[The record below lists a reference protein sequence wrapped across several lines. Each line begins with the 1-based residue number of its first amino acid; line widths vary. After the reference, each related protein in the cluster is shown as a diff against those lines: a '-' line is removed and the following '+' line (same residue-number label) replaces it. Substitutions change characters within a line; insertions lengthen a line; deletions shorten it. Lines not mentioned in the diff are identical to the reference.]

1 MVVLTAVPYAGYQ
14 FDKWSGDIDANATEN
29 ISVSVVMDRARVITA
44 DFVAPGGLHTITVNV
59 SSPLGGSVTV
69 ETPFE
74 SFTTSANQ
82 TSVSIQYASGTT
94 VNITAVAAEGYHF
107 AGWKGG
113 VTGSQANVSFVVDSS
128 EIIIA
133 EFSKPSSLLW
143 CWVVAGIVVFLLIGL
158 LIYRFK
164 SGRTKKLEDS
174 QPQPKV
180 E

>member
-1 MVVLTAVPYAGYQ
+1 MVVLTAVPYTGYQ
-14 FDKWSGDIDANATEN
+14 FDKWSGDIDANTADN
-29 ISVSVVMDRARVITA
+29 ISISIVMDRARTITA
-44 DFVAPGGLHTITVNV
+44 DFVAPGGLHTITV
-59 SSPLGGSVTV
+59 SASPPLGGSVTV

-74 SFTTSANQ
+74 SFTTSVNQ
-82 TSVSIQYASGTT
+82 TSVFIQYASGTT

-113 VTGSQANVSFVVDSS
+113 VTDSQANMSFVVDSS
-128 EIIIA
+128 ETITA

-143 CWVVAGIVVFLLIGL
+143 CWVVAGIIVFLLIGL
-158 LIYRFK
+158 LFYRFK
-164 SGRTKKLEDS
+164 SGRAKKPEAL

>member
-1 MVVLTAVPYAGYQ
+1 MTAVPYTGYQ
-14 FDKWSGDIDANATEN
+14 FDKWSGDIDANTADN
-29 ISVSVVMDRARVITA
+29 ISISIVMDRARTITA
-44 DFVAPGGLHTITVNV
+44 DFVAPGGLHTITV
-59 SSPLGGSVTV
+59 SASPPLGGSVTV

-74 SFTTSANQ
+74 SFTTSVNQ
-82 TSVSIQYASGTT
+82 TSVFIQYASGTT

-113 VTGSQANVSFVVDSS
+113 VTDSQANMSFVVDSS
-128 EIIIA
+128 ETITA

-143 CWVVAGIVVFLLIGL
+143 CWVVAGIIVFLLIGL
-158 LIYRFK
+158 LFYRFK
-164 SGRTKKLEDS
+164 SGRAKKPEAL